1 MAGLADAL
9 REPLPLRP
17 NRIPRFYAGGSLL
30 GAFRGD
36 LGATDD
42 DRPEDWV
49 GSATRAWTPPGAPA
63 TDLGLSSVEI
73 DGRLVTL
80 LDLLEADAQRLIG
93 PALLERSGP
102 TLGLLVKLLDAGE
115 RLPVHCHP
123 TRDAA
128 SRLLGS
134 TFGKTEAW
142 LFLGVRDGSSPRV
155 WAGFRNAIAPE
166 QLRDWIERQDT
177 EALLGSLVER
187 SVAPGEAILVPAGT
201 PHAIGAGIF
210 LLELQEPT
218 DFSVVAEVRGYPI
231 TPEDATLGLGWD
243 AAIGFFATDAA
254 GELSQTPTALGGG
267 LTRLLGPAADPFFRA
282 LRLEVSGDATLEL
295 EPTFAIGV
303 VLAGS
308 GEVRGV
314 QTSLDL
320 ESGSTFALPAAAMAD
335 ARFAGDGLEVVLCL
349 PPEPEMAPALSAED
363 GVRHRFGRRLTPGN
377 PHCG

>member
-1 MAGLADAL
+1 VAGLADAL
-9 REPLPLRP
+9 REPLALRP
-17 NRIPRFYAGGSLL
+17 NRIPRFYRGGSLL

-36 LGATDD
+36 PDATDD

-63 TDLGLSSVEI
+63 TDLGLSDVEI
-73 DGRLVTL
+73 EGRSVS
-80 LDLLEADAQRLIG
+80 LLELLAADPVALIG
-93 PALLERSGP
+93 RALLEHSGP

-134 TFGKTEAW
+134 AFGKTEAW
-142 LFLGVRDGSSPRV
+142 LILGVRDGSSPRV
-155 WAGFRNAIAPE
+155 WAGFRDAVEPE
-166 QLRDWIERQDT
+166 RLRDWVGSQDT

-187 SVAPGEAILVPAGT
+187 SVSPGDAILIPAGT

-218 DFSVVAEVRGYPI
+218 DFSVVAEIRGYPI

-243 AAIGFFATDAA
+243 VAIGFFATDAA

-282 LRLEVSGDATLEL
+282 LRLDVSGEARLDL
-295 EPTFAIGV
+295 EPSFAIGV
-303 VLAGS
+303 VLSGS

-314 QTSLDL
+314 QTSLEL
-320 ESGSTFALPAAAMAD
+320 ELGSTFALPAAAMPD
-335 ARFAGDGLEVVLCL
+335 VRIAGDGLEVVVCL
-349 PPEPEMAPALSAED
+349 PPEPHLAPRS
-363 GVRHRFGRRLTPGN
+363 VR
-377 PHCG
+377 